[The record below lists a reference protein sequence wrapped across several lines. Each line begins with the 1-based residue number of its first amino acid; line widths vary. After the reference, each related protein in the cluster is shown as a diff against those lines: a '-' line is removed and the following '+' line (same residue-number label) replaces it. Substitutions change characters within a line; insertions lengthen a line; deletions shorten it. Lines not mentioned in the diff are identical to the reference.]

1 MAQAQGIFLTVEQ
14 IFLNVTL
21 EEMAREAFL
30 HSSRQEDGTGANKA
44 LQAFGLLRT
53 DVAIQDQIQALGKAC
68 GVAPDRVENAYPCTP
83 MQESLVSLS
92 EGNENLSVRQLVYTM
107 ADDVSL
113 DRFQQAWSATARAHP
128 VLRTRIC
135 QLEGELRFIQAV
147 IDEDLLWT
155 HSTSN
160 LSQFLEEDANHL
172 MKLGDRFFRYS
183 ILSDNNRRYFVW
195 TVHHAL
201 CDGASLLAILD
212 DISARFRN
220 EQAIQRASFEQFI
233 ASTVRTDSS
242 EERGFWERMLSGID
256 VTPFPAI
263 PQSIDFNANPSR
275 TLEQSIK
282 VPARPPFG
290 LTKALLLR
298 AAWGILL
305 SHHTGTENVV
315 FGAINNG

>member
-1 MAQAQGIFLTVEQ
+1 MARAQGIFLTVEQ

-21 EEMAREAFL
+21 EAMAREAML
-30 HSSRQEDGTGANKA
+30 HSPRQEDGTGADKP
-44 LQAFGLLRT
+44 LQAFELQRT
-53 DVAIQDQIQALGKAC
+53 DAAVQDQIQALAKAC
-68 GVAPDRVENAYPCTP
+68 GVSPDRVENAYPCTP

-107 ADDVSL
+107 DDDVPL
-113 DRFQQAWSATARAHP
+113 DRFQQAWSATARAHS

-135 QLEGELRFIQAV
+135 QVEGDLRFTQAV

-183 ILSDNNRRYFVW
+183 VLSNNNRRHFVW

-201 CDGASLLAILD
+201 CDGTSLLAILD
-212 DISARFRN
+212 DVSARFRS
-220 EQAIQRASFEQFI
+220 EQAIQPVSFEQFI
-233 ASTVRTDSS
+233 ASTIKTDPS
-242 EERGFWERMLSGID
+242 EEGTFWKRILSGID

-263 PQSIDFNANPSR
+263 PQSIDFHANPSSA
-275 TLEQSIK
+275 LEQSIN

-290 LTKALLLR
+290 LTKSLLLR